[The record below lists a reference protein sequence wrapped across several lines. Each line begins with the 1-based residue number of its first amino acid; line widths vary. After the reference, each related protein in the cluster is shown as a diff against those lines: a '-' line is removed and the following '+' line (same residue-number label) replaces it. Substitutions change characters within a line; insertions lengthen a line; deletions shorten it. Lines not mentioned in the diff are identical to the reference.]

1 MNIPEM
7 YSYLTQTRRQ
17 LWAAL
22 EKTPDDVLIRPLAG
36 EEWFPC
42 LKDLIFHIITVE
54 DGWLNLDI
62 LRKNAVLE
70 HFPTLR
76 DAEEGAACDVKLEV
90 LLEYWQAVEKRTLE
104 YFAELTDDELQR
116 ITALHDEKPQEHF
129 FKVDGLLWHMMIH
142 EIRHTAQIVVL
153 LRAQGIKPPALD
165 LLWYLPNHQSSKG
178 NKNV

>member
-1 MNIPEM
+1 MKIPEI
-7 YSYLTQTRRQ
+7 YDYLIATRRQ
-17 LWAAL
+17 MWAAL
-22 EKTPDDVLIRPLAG
+22 EKVPAEVLSRPLAG
-36 EEWFPC
+36 DEWFPC

-62 LRKNAVLE
+62 LRQEPVLE

-90 LLEYWQAVEKRTLE
+90 LLEYWRAVEKRTLE
-104 YFAELTDDELQR
+104 YLAELTDEELQR
-116 ITALHDEKPQEHF
+116 ITAPHDEEPQEHL

-142 EIRHTAQIVVL
+142 EMRHTAQIVVL

-165 LLWYLPNHQSSKG
+165 LLWYLPNQQH
-178 NKNV
+178 